1 MSFFPKYTI
10 AVSILIFL
18 SCKSGKHTDQS
29 LSVGDYHDLG
39 VPDPEQVWNVEDVM
53 LAIDV
58 FAGMKWERPYA
69 LPRKGSKKSGALFK
83 RMIALENMTFLY
95 NDTVSRH
102 DKALMSLQFLHI
114 FEKWKDVY
122 THPMWTNQYYH
133 RELVEININEVRLT
147 EAMVDLSKKVIASDE
162 PAVTML
168 KAGVPQIKKNYISSI
183 VNALNLQSHNSQFL
197 EKDMLLLTDSLCST
211 LIRNRSWMDSSVTSG
226 LRRSVE
232 LVLDSTASEDVRR
245 KYDILLEGF

>member
-83 RMIALENMTFLY
+83 RHY
-95 NDTVSRH
+95 NSYIYLKNGKTCTPTLCGR
-102 DKALMSLQFLHI
+102 I
-114 FEKWKDVY
+114 NTIKDDR
-122 THPMWTNQYYH
+122 P
-133 RELVEININEVRLT
+133 
-147 EAMVDLSKKVIASDE
+147 
-162 PAVTML
+162 
-168 KAGVPQIKKNYISSI
+168 
-183 VNALNLQSHNSQFL
+183 
-197 EKDMLLLTDSLCST
+197 
-211 LIRNRSWMDSSVTSG
+211 
-226 LRRSVE
+226 
-232 LVLDSTASEDVRR
+232 
-245 KYDILLEGF
+245 